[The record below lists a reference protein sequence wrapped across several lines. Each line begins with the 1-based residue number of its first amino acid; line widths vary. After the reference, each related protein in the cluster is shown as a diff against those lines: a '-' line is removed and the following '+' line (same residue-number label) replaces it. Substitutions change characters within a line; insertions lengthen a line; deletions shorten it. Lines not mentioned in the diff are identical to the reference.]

1 MSQLTGHI
9 GRLIAS
15 VRGLGTQ
22 TKALDVSIVDGSG
35 NQITSFGGGSGGTSS
50 TDKSAFT
57 PGSGFGTPAEGL
69 YEASPTT
76 VSDGNVAVVGITT
89 NRELKVAV
97 TSGGGSGIKPATAT
111 LSNPSA
117 SATSATVLAANASR
131 EGAIFVNDADKICY
145 LKYGA
150 TASPTSYTRKLMPG
164 ESYELPRAAYTGKID
179 GIWDTGPTGKL
190 YVTELTA

>member
-1 MSQLTGHI
+1 VAQETSHLA
-9 GRLIAS
+9 RLMATA
-15 VRGLGTQ
+15 RKLGSFTR
-22 TKALDVSIVDGSG
+22 ALDVSIVDGSG
-35 NQITSFGGGSGGTSS
+35 NQITSFGGGSGGTSA
-50 TDKSAFT
+50 TDQSAFT

-76 VSDGNVAVVGITT
+76 IADGQVGVVGLTT

-117 SATSATVLAANASR
+117 SATSATVLAANANR

-145 LKYGA
+145 LKFGA
-150 TASPTSYTRKLMPG
+150 TASATSYSRKLMPG
-164 ESYELPRAAYTGKID
+164 ESYELPRAAYTGKVD
-179 GIWDTGPTGKL
+179 GIWETGPTGKL
-190 YVTELTA
+190 YVTELSA